1 MKKVVLLGA
10 PGVGKGTQ
18 ASQVAKYLD
27 VNSMASGDLFRDHLS
42 RETELGLQA
51 KSYMS
56 IGELV
61 PDEITIGMVTQWLNK
76 GEQSKGFVLDG
87 FPRTIAQAK
96 ALDNV
101 LNNGTSGLDRVIHI
115 VVPVSELIERLSGRY
130 ICTKCQKPY
139 HSVSSP
145 PLIENQCDDCDAP
158 IYQRDDD
165 RYDAV
170 TKRLEVYEEQTA
182 PLVEYYLGSGLL
194 TEVDGLG
201 EIDEV
206 RTSIQEVLA

>member
-18 ASQVAKYLD
+18 ASQVAKHLD

-56 IGELV
+56 VGELV
-61 PDEITIGMVTQWLNK
+61 PDEITIGMVTQWLSE
-76 GEQSKGFVLDG
+76 GEQVKGFVLDG
-87 FPRTIAQAK
+87 FPRTITQAE
-96 ALDNV
+96 ALDDV
-101 LNNGTSGLDRVIHI
+101 LNNGNGGLDRVIHI

-139 HSVSSP
+139 HLVSSP
-145 PLIENQCDDCDAP
+145 PLIENRCDDCNVP

-165 RYDAV
+165 RSDAV
-170 TKRLEVYEEQTA
+170 KKRLEVYEEQTA
-182 PLVEYYLGSGLL
+182 PLVEYYLGSGIIA
-194 TEVDGLG
+194 EVDGVG
-201 EIDEV
+201 GIDEV
-206 RTSIQEVLA
+206 RASIQEVLA

>member
-1 MKKVVLLGA
+1 MNKVVLLGA

-27 VNSMASGDLFRDHLS
+27 VNCMASGDLFRDHLS
-42 RETELGLQA
+42 RQTELGLQA

-56 IGELV
+56 VGELV
-61 PDEITIGMVTQWLNK
+61 PDEVTIGMVTQWLNK

-87 FPRTIAQAK
+87 FPRTVVQAM

-101 LNNGTSGLDRVIHI
+101 LNNGTGSLDRVIHI
-115 VVPVSELIERLSGRY
+115 VVPISELIERLSGRY

-139 HSVSSP
+139 NLVSSP
-145 PLIENQCDDCDAP
+145 PLIENQCDDCNTP

-165 RYDAV
+165 RSGAV
-170 TKRLEVYEEQTA
+170 KKRLEVYEEQTA
-182 PLVEYYLGSGLL
+182 PLVEYYVGSGLL
-194 TEVDGLG
+194 TEVDGVG

-206 RTSIQEVLA
+206 RTTIQEVLA

>member
-18 ASQVAKYLD
+18 ASGVAKSLG
-27 VNSMASGDLFRDHLS
+27 VNCMASGDLFRDHLS
-42 RETELGLQA
+42 RETELGSKA

-56 IGELV
+56 VGELV

-76 GEQSKGFVLDG
+76 GEQTNGFVLDG

-101 LNNGTSGLDRVIHI
+101 LINGAGSLDRVIHI

-139 HSVSSP
+139 HLVSSP
-145 PLIENQCDDCDAP
+145 PLIENQCDDCKAP

-165 RYDAV
+165 SSDAV
-170 TKRLEVYEEQTA
+170 KKRLEVYEEQTT
-182 PLVEYYLGSGLL
+182 PLVEYYLGAGLL
-194 TEVDGLG
+194 TEVDGVG
-201 EIDEV
+201 EIDDV
-206 RTSIQEVLA
+206 RASIQEVLA

>member
-18 ASQVAKYLD
+18 ASQVAKHLD

-56 IGELV
+56 VGELV
-61 PDEITIGMVTQWLNK
+61 PDEITIGMVTQWLSE
-76 GEQSKGFVLDG
+76 GEQVKGFVLDG
-87 FPRTIAQAK
+87 FPRTITQAE
-96 ALDNV
+96 ALDDV
-101 LNNGTSGLDRVIHI
+101 LNNGNGGLDRVIHI

-139 HSVSSP
+139 HLVSSP
-145 PLIENQCDDCDAP
+145 PLIENQCDDCNVP

-165 RYDAV
+165 RSDAV
-170 TKRLEVYEEQTA
+170 KKRLEVYEEQTA
-182 PLVEYYLGSGLL
+182 PLVEYYLGSGIIA
-194 TEVDGLG
+194 EVDGVG
-201 EIDEV
+201 GIDEV
-206 RTSIQEVLA
+206 RASIQEVLA